1 MKTIGPSLTLAALF
15 PENGRWAAQFYAGT
29 EQAGGLVGYVS
40 QVECQDAAKALLQE
54 LGQRP
59 QVINLASRD
68 AADALAPQV
77 APPAC

>member
-1 MKTIGPSLTLAALF
+1 MNPIGSPLTLAALF
-15 PENGRWAAQFYAGT
+15 PEGVRWAAQFYAGI
-29 EQAGGLVGYVS
+29 ELAGGLVGYAS

-59 QVINLASRD
+59 QVINLESRE